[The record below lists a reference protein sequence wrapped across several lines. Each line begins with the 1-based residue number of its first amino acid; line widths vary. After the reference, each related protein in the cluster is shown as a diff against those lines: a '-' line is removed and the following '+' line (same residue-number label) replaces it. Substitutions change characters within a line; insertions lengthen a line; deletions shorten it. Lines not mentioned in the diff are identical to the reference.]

1 MIFAF
6 KSENQ
11 VVIRKISVKY
21 IDPKFVHYG
30 IRKDDLAMIEAIC
43 EAEGVDFDWLSE
55 DILKAYH
62 AKKVD
67 VIEMSDNETEDI
79 IRNAI
84 QKIRQ

>member
-1 MIFAF
+1 MAT
-6 KSENQ
+6 KG
-11 VVIRKISVKY
+11 
-21 IDPKFVHYG
+21 IDQKFIHYG
-30 IRKDDLAMIEAIC
+30 IRKDDLSMIEAIC
-43 EAEGVDFDWLSE
+43 EAEGIDFEWLSE

-67 VIEMSDNETEDI
+67 EIEMNDNTTEDI